1 MTNEEA
7 RKIIYDQ
14 WQAFLENYIDYGGI
28 SEAYKMAIKSLEK
41 DIPKKPISKPD
52 GFGLIIKLCP
62 NCETPVYDPDW
73 TISTK
78 KVYFTRRCQNCGQLF
93 TKLGK
98 YIGTWEDD
106 E

>member
-1 MTNEEA
+1 MTREEA
-7 RKIIYDQ
+7 
-14 WQAFLENYIDYGGI
+14 IDI
-28 SEAYKMAIKSLEK
+28 LKNDIEICTPNQEEAVDIAIRALEK

-52 GFGLIIKLCP
+52 GFGLKIKVCP
-62 NCETPVYDPDW
+62 NCGTPVYDPDW

-78 KVYFTRRCQNCGQLF
+78 KVYFTKRCQNCGQLF

-98 YIGTWEDD
+98 YIGTWEDN

>member
-1 MTNEEA
+1 MTITEA
-7 RKIIYDQ
+7 IAWLNTDDFESVGYNKAI
-14 WQAFLENYIDYGGI
+14 E
-28 SEAYKMAIKSLEK
+28 MAIKALEK

-62 NCETPVYDPDW
+62 NCGTLVYDPDW

-78 KVYFTRRCQNCGQLF
+78 KVYFTRRCQKCGQLF

-98 YIGTWEDD
+98 YFGTWEDD
-106 E
+106 EDETV